1 MIENAI
7 ATGSAAFQVNRD
19 GMLAQIARMRA
30 LEERA
35 RAASAAA
42 KDRFHKRGQLLPRER
57 VALVLDPGSPFLELS
72 TLTGYMFDIPDPEK
86 SVPGGGVIAGIGFVS
101 GVRCMVSANDS
112 GIDAGALQPFGL
124 DKTLQVQ
131 ELALENKLPYV
142 QLVESAGANLLRY
155 RVEDFVRGG
164 NIFRNLARLSA
175 AGLPVVTVTHGSSTA
190 GGAYQTGLSDY
201 IVMVRGRTR
210 AFLAGPPLLKAATGE
225 VATEEELGGAE
236 MHTSIS
242 GLGDYLAEDDRDA
255 LRIARDIMAN
265 LEWDRPL
272 RDEPSHPPPRHDPE
286 ELLGIMPM
294 DHKRPV
300 DMRQAIARFVDDS
313 DFTEFGANYGPATVC
328 GHARIE
334 GQAIGIITN
343 NGPLDVPGAN
353 KATHFIQACCQS
365 RTPILYMNNTTG
377 YMVGKA
383 YEEAGMIKH
392 GSKMI
397 QAVTSATVPQIT
409 IYCGASFGAGNYG
422 MCGRG
427 FHPRF
432 CFSWPNAKTAVMG
445 GEQAA
450 ETMAIVTEAAAM
462 RRGKPIEQ
470 ERLDAMKAQIIGVFD
485 GQMDV
490 FSTSARVLDDGEIA
504 RRIMRTARR
513 LGYGVV
519 AVYSDADRDAL
530 HVREADEA
538 VRIGEALPAQSY
550 LRIEALIA
558 AAKAGGADAV
568 HPGYGF
574 LAENEEFAQA
584 CRDTGLVFIGP
595 SPDAIKAMGN
605 KAGAKAIMQVAGGGG
620 RGMRQVADAAA
631 FADALRSARSEAQG
645 AFGDAAVI
653 LERAILEPR
662 HIEIQVFGDAFGN
675 AIHLGERDC
684 SVQRRHQKLIEEA
697 PSPKVTAELRARMGG
712 VAVAA
717 IKSIGYEGAGTLEFL
732 LDRNGEFY
740 FMEMNTRL
748 QVEHP
753 VTEAITG
760 LDLVELQLR
769 VAAGEPLGLRQDD
782 IQFSGH
788 AIEAR
793 LCSEDAAQN
802 FMPQSGRMALW
813 QMPDGLLVE
822 HALQSGSEIPPF
834 YDSMI
839 AKIISHGATRDEARR
854 RLICG
859 LEHTVAFG
867 VTTNQAFL
875 AACLRH
881 PAFASG
887 EATTTFIAKYRGD
900 LLAPR
905 KDAASEAALAALLL
919 YVTDANAP
927 LWRSGRTL
935 AATFP
940 IPVRIELDH
949 GIHDLEIVRGR
960 AGGYVA
966 NIDGGACRFEI
977 DVLGHYVIRFRANGV
992 MESARFLR
1000 DRDRLYVLH
1009 RGVTLSVRDLT
1020 LAAPAAAAA
1029 ASGGDGKVRAAM
1041 SGRVVAVLVKPGERV
1056 AAGQPVMTLEAM
1068 KMEHVHT
1075 APLSGTISA
1084 IDVAEGVQLTTGKI
1098 VVEIEAD
1105 AQSV

>member
-1 MIENAI
+1 MSGQSKR
-7 ATGSAAFQVNRD
+7 TP
-19 GMLAQIARMRA
+19 
-30 LEERA
+30 
-35 RAASAAA
+35 
-42 KDRFHKRGQLLPRER
+42 FHKIL
-57 VALVLDPGSPFLELS
+57 
-72 TLTGYMFDIPDPEK
+72 
-86 SVPGGGVIAGIGFVS
+86 IAN
-101 GVRCMVSANDS
+101 R
-112 GIDAGALQPFGL
+112 
-124 DKTLQVQ
+124 
-131 ELALENKLPYV
+131 
-142 QLVESAGANLLRY
+142 
-155 RVEDFVRGG
+155 
-164 NIFRNLARLSA
+164 
-175 AGLPVVTVTHGSSTA
+175 
-190 GGAYQTGLSDY
+190 
-201 IVMVRGRTR
+201 
-210 AFLAGPPLLKAATGE
+210 
-225 VATEEELGGAE
+225 
-236 MHTSIS
+236 
-242 GLGDYLAEDDRDA
+242 
-255 LRIARDIMAN
+255 
-265 LEWDRPL
+265 
-272 RDEPSHPPPRHDPE
+272 
-286 ELLGIMPM
+286 
-294 DHKRPV
+294 
-300 DMRQAIARFVDDS
+300 
-313 DFTEFGANYGPATVC
+313 
-328 GHARIE
+328 
-334 GQAIGIITN
+334 
-343 NGPLDVPGAN
+343 
-353 KATHFIQACCQS
+353 
-365 RTPILYMNNTTG
+365 
-377 YMVGKA
+377 
-383 YEEAGMIKH
+383 
-392 GSKMI
+392 
-397 QAVTSATVPQIT
+397 
-409 IYCGASFGAGNYG
+409 
-422 MCGRG
+422 
-427 FHPRF
+427 
-432 CFSWPNAKTAVMG
+432 
-445 GEQAA
+445 
-450 ETMAIVTEAAAM
+450 
-462 RRGKPIEQ
+462 
-470 ERLDAMKAQIIGVFD
+470 
-485 GQMDV
+485 
-490 FSTSARVLDDGEIA
+490 GEIA

-550 LRIEALIA
+550 LRIEAIIA
-558 AAKAGGADAV
+558 AAKASGADAV

-605 KAGAKAIMQVAGGGG
+605 KAGAKEIMQGADVPCVPGYQGADQSDATMFSEAKKIGFPVMIKAVAGGGG
-620 RGMRQVADAAA
+620 RGMRLVADAAA

-645 AFGDAAVI
+645 AFGDAGVI
-653 LERAILEPR
+653 LERAIPDPR
-662 HIEIQVFGDAFGN
+662 HIEIQVFGDRNGN

-697 PSPKVTAELRARMGG
+697 PSPKVTPELRARMGAI
-712 VAVAA
+712 AVAA
-717 IKSIGYEGAGTLEFL
+717 IKSLRYEGAGTLEFL
-732 LDRNGEFY
+732 LDRNSEFY

-769 VAAGEPLGLRQDD
+769 VAAGEPLGLRQED

-788 AIEAR
+788 AIEVR
-793 LCSEDAAQN
+793 LCSEDVTRD
-802 FMPQSGRMALW
+802 FMPQSGRMARW
-813 QMPDGLLVE
+813 QMPDGLRVE

-839 AKIISHGATRDEARR
+839 AKLISHGATRDEARR
-854 RLICG
+854 RLVHG
-859 LEHTVAFG
+859 LEQTAAFG

-881 PAFASG
+881 PDFASG

-927 LWRSGRTL
+927 PWRSGRTL

-960 AGGYVA
+960 DGGYVA
-966 NIDGGACRFEI
+966 NIDSGECRFEI
-977 DVLGHYVIRFRANGV
+977 DELGRDAIRFRVNGV

-1009 RGVTLSVRDLT
+1009 RGITLSVRDLT

-1041 SGRVVAVLVKPGERV
+1041 SGRVVAVLVKQGERV

-1075 APLSGTISA
+1075 APISGTISA
-1084 IDVAEGVQLTTGKI
+1084 IDVAEGEQLTTGKV
-1098 VVEIEAD
+1098 VVEIEAEG
-1105 AQSV
+1105 